1 MSIQIEDIID
11 ELYNKYN
18 IPKADIARV
27 VKSQFKLLKNTIKL
41 KEDKVVNLRYI
52 GKYKPTPFRVKQLKE
67 LNERSKGEV

>member
-27 VKSQFKLLKNTIKL
+27 VKSQFKLLKNTIKT
-41 KEDKVVNLRYI
+41 KGDKVVNIRYI
-52 GKYKPTPFRVKQLKE
+52 GKFKPTPFRTKQLKE